1 MAKRQDTQQSKK
13 KTVRHRVLI
22 LAVVAAVMVGCLS
35 LMAAWRLVVRKPA
48 LPAAPTATPVAGE
61 EEETDPGPS
70 LSGDRKKDFFTFL
83 VVGRDSGGGGNTD
96 TMMVVA
102 YDVPN
107 QTINILNIYR
117 DTMVNVPWE
126 IKRINS
132 VYNGLGIDGLKEHM
146 GKLLGFVPDYYV
158 KVELE
163 AFGELVHAIGGV
175 DFDIPYK
182 MSYDDPTQDLHIHF
196 NKGLQ
201 HLDGDDA
208 MRVIRWRKNNDGS
221 GVSVGDIG
229 RVQIQ
234 QDFIRALAKQCLKIG
249 NITKVGEFAR
259 IFNENVDS
267 DLTLGEMVW
276 FGQQALGMDTD
287 NLAFHTLPG
296 DYDAYAWSRTYQN
309 YQSYVIPFA
318 DEIVDLVNEYFNPYV
333 QKVTTDMMDIM
344 SINAD
349 GSLSASGGKLADPKA
364 GLPPVKPTK
373 KPEETPEPEESALPK
388 EPEDSIPVESAPPE
402 ESPAPEDTGQPTE
415 SQTPEESE
423 APVVLPPEPS
433 ETVEALPQITG
444 RLLPA
449 MPRPAAT

>member
-1 MAKRQDTQQSKK
+1 MAKRLQTQQTQK
-13 KTVRHRVLI
+13 KTVRRRVLI
-22 LAVVAAVMVGCLS
+22 LAVAAAVMVGFLS
-35 LMAAWRLVVRKPA
+35 LLAAWKLVVRKPE
-48 LPAAPTATPVAGE
+48 LPASASSVPSGAVEG
-61 EEETDPGPS
+61 TDPGAA

-107 QTINILNIYR
+107 QSINILNIYR

-126 IKRINS
+126 IKRVNS
-132 VYNGLGIDGLKEHM
+132 VYNGLGIDGLKEHI

-163 AFGELVHAIGGV
+163 AFGELVGAIGGV
-175 DFDIPYK
+175 DFEVPYK

-196 NKGLQ
+196 DKGLQ

-234 QDFIRALAKQCLKIG
+234 QDFIKALAKQCLKIG

-267 DLTLGEMVW
+267 DLTLGEMIW

-287 NLAFHTLPG
+287 KLVFHTLPG
-296 DYDAYAWSRTYQN
+296 DYNASAWSRTYQN
-309 YQSYVIPFA
+309 YQSYVVPDA
-318 DEIVDLVNEYFNPYV
+318 DAIADLINEYFNPYV

-349 GSLSASGGKLADPKA
+349 GSLSASGGSLADPKS
-364 GLPPVKPTK
+364 GLAPVKPTK
-373 KPEETPEPEESALPK
+373 SPEQAEEPEESAAPE
-388 EPEDSIPVESAPPE
+388 EPGETEPSESLPPE
-402 ESPAPEDTGQPTE
+402 ETGQPTE
-415 SQTPEESE
+415 SPAPEESQIPE
-423 APVVLPPEPS
+423 ESQAPEQPSPEPTQAAEVS
-433 ETVEALPQITG
+433 PQITG

-449 MPRPAAT
+449 MPTPAAT